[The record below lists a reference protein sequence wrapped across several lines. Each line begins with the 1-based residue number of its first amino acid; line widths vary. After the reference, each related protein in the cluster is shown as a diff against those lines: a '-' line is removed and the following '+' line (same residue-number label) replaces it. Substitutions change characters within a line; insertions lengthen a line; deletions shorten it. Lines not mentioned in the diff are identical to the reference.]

1 MSTEKTKA
9 VPKSTRRWR
18 LLGGLLAVLAT
29 VGAVYGTYWAQV
41 LRYRQSTD
49 DAYVGGNLGHG
60 GRDRRG

>member
-41 LRYRQSTD
+41 LRLSSANEAWAVDLELGPSTC
-49 DAYVGGNLGHG
+49 APSC
-60 GRDRRG
+60 